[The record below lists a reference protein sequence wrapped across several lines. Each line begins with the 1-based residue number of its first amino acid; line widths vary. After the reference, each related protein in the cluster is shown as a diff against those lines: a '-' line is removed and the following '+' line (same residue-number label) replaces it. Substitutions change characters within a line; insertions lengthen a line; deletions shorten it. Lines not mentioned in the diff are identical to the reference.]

1 MAFDSNKYRQNFQK
15 ENYDRIGV
23 YLPKGTKS
31 KLEQAAKAQNKSV
44 NKFITDCV
52 LSAISQDQQT
62 PTATASGN
70 NDSLL
75 ADRHKQ
81 LSEMAKNFDYSSM
94 LEDQED
100 EAPIDR
106 PHDEIDSMLDGVNGL
121 FSVDEYELSRQA
133 QFDKFIAEQK
143 ERAKQSLGFEE
154 DEDEPLPF

>member
-44 NKFITDCV
+44 NKYITDCV
-52 LSAISQDQQT
+52 LSAIGQDQQT
-62 PTATASGN
+62 PTATAKGN

-75 ADRHKQ
+75 EDRHKQ
-81 LSEMAKNFDYSSM
+81 LSEMAKSFDYSSM

-133 QFDKFIAEQK
+133 QFDKFITEQK

>member
-23 YLPKGTKS
+23 YLPKGAKA
-31 KLEQAAKAQNKSV
+31 KIEQAAKAQNKSV

-52 LSAISQDQQT
+52 LSAISQDQRT
-62 PTATASGN
+62 PKATAKGN

-75 ADRHKQ
+75 EDRHKQ
-81 LSEMAKNFDYSSM
+81 LSEMAKSFDYSSM

-100 EAPIDR
+100 ETPIDR

-133 QFDKFIAEQK
+133 QFDKFITEQK

>member
-1 MAFDSNKYRQNFQK
+1 MAFDRNEYNKKYQTEKYYRFS
-15 ENYDRIGV
+15 V
-23 YLPKGTKS
+23 TLPITK
-31 KLEQAAKAQNKSV
+31 KDQIEQAAKAQNKSV
-44 NKFITDCV
+44 NKLITDCV
-52 LSAISQDQQT
+52 LSAISQDQRT
-62 PTATASGN
+62 PKATAKGN

-75 ADRHKQ
+75 EDRHKQ
-81 LSEMAKNFDYSSM
+81 LSEMAKSFDYSSM

-100 EAPIDR
+100 ETPIDR